1 MKDGDTSARVLSDWQ
16 RRQLR
21 QMLESW
27 RASNFNPYVV
37 LGLETDASPEQVRQ
51 AHRRLAKFFH
61 PDLHFN
67 DPIAVEL
74 LKEIN
79 VARDRLGASARRN
92 RGPDFSGNSTYE
104 TDTTRHQHE
113 PRNQDREDWQ
123 DYRFRQRDH
132 QGQQSHQHA
141 GGFSHTSN
149 SKKTGTR
156 NETRNFDKTAF
167 QIALGAAFLVALFL
181 LVAIVFDSIE
191 NPSSDTV
198 DLSQSNTPNAGDNLT
213 ASAVIRTAETSET
226 RDQATFETTPVTEP
240 IQDSSVSELD
250 EWRQYAL
257 RVINEE
263 RQKAGLSSV
272 ALVDIP
278 ATQRHA
284 EDTKENCFVSPWGT
298 DGMKPYMRYSK
309 SGGYQHTSEVVHG
322 SNYCPTFGFL
332 YERES
337 IQEQI
342 DQAISATVDLEDP
355 ETLDILDPHV
365 RNVAIGM
372 AYREP
377 SLWTVLTFIS
387 DYVEYQLTPFI
398 HNQTLQ
404 FTATAKHGVD
414 FTDEDLSVAIFYDE
428 PVKPLNRGQ
437 LHQTY
442 CYWHGEFLAFVR
454 EPLEE
459 GWVYEDDTI
468 AFPSERCVDPY
479 GIPADTPPID
489 SPDSWTMPTAVPI
502 VEEGIALVAD
512 TWETDSGKFRFE
524 ADLSI
529 LLSLFGEG
537 VYTMVLYTT
546 LDGEPTSISEYSI
559 FVPGRTN

>member
-1 MKDGDTSARVLSDWQ
+1 MKDGETTARDLSDWQ

-27 RASNFNPYVV
+27 RASNLNPYVV
-37 LGLETDASPEQVRQ
+37 LGLGSDASPEQVRE

-67 DPIAVEL
+67 DPIAAEL

-79 VARDRLGASARRN
+79 VARDKLDASVRQN
-92 RGPDFSGNSTYE
+92 RGSDFSGNTTYE
-104 TDTTRHQHE
+104 SDATRHQQDS
-113 PRNQDREDWQ
+113 RNQDREGWQ
-123 DYRFRQRDH
+123 DYRSRQRDQH
-132 QGQQSHQHA
+132 TEEGHGHA
-141 GGFSHTSN
+141 GGVSNPSHTN
-149 SKKTGTR
+149 STGTR
-156 NETRNFDKTAF
+156 SKSRNFDKTAF
-167 QIALGAAFLVALFL
+167 QIALSAAFLVSLLL
-181 LVAIVFDSIE
+181 LVAIVFDSLEDPNTDAI
-191 NPSSDTV
+191 NVIQWDT
-198 DLSQSNTPNAGDNLT
+198 PEAGLNS
-213 ASAVIRTAETSET
+213 AESAVINQADAPESL
-226 RDQATFETTPVTEP
+226 DQATSEP
-240 IQDSSVSELD
+240 IQESGVSELD

-263 RQKAGLSSV
+263 RQKAGLATV

-284 EDTKENCFVSPWGT
+284 EDMKENCFVSPWGI

-322 SNYCPTFGFL
+322 SNYCPTFSFL

-337 IQEQI
+337 VQQQI
-342 DQAISATVDLEDP
+342 EQAISAAVDREDP
-355 ETLDILDPHV
+355 ETLDILDPHAHK
-365 RNVAIGM
+365 VAIGL
-372 AYREP
+372 AYKEP

-398 HNQTLQ
+398 HNQTIQ

-414 FTDEDLSVAIFYDE
+414 FTVEDLSVAIFYDE

-479 GIPADTPPID
+479 GIPTDTSPID

-502 VEEGIALVAD
+502 VEEGILLVAD

-529 LLSLFGEG
+529 LLSLFGDG
-537 VYTMVLYTT
+537 IYTMVLHASV
-546 LDGEPTSISEYSI
+546 DGELISISEYSI
-559 FVPGRTN
+559 FVPGSTN